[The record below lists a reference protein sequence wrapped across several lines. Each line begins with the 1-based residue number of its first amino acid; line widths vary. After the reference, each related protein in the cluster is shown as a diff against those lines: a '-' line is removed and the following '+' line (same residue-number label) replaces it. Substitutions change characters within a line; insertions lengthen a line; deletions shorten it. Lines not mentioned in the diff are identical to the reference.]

1 MKNKL
6 FLIFVIIFCNS
17 PCFFAYASEDF
28 NFDIF
33 KHIIVLDQFSD
44 NPLDK
49 KVSCDL
55 IVSGGKYGFD
65 DREMKIISKNRA
77 CSFNLGENIL
87 RAETAPLV
95 ALSRLNI

>member
-1 MKNKL
+1 MRSL
-6 FLIFVIIFCNS
+6 D
-17 PCFFAYASEDF
+17 DF

-55 IVSGGKYGFD
+55 IVSGGEYGFD